1 MRLLEDLHDVDLAAA
16 LAALGDVR
24 ARGVGLQLD
33 LVRVR
38 VRVKGLGS
46 RV

>member
-24 ARGVGLQLD
+24 TRRVGLQLD

-38 VRVKGLGS
+38 IRVRV
-46 RV
+46 